1 MSSIKSVK
9 KKSSF
14 FGLPWTDF
22 GVMIAIGLG
31 MLIWAVPIARE
42 AKFPNPTE
50 KHRLQCEK
58 RLAQQ
63 LRTTISVKSVVDIDG
78 DRPGIVAFLDEE
90 EVQPLLARIVRA
102 NRYDG
107 RIDTLSSNLIEVEG
121 RFFQFFRYRG
131 RVLVVSSDY
140 KEMLG
145 ELLENAV
152 NDDSVVKAYRKLK

>member
-1 MSSIKSVK
+1 MVK
-9 KKSSF
+9 ATKMWRWPRF
-14 FGLPWTDF
+14 FGVSWFEIAKF
-22 GVMIAIGLG
+22 GVLGLEIMIWFAPTYHE
-31 MLIWAVPIARE
+31 MKSRT
-42 AKFPNPTE
+42 PTE
-50 KHRLQCEK
+50 KYRRQYEKQLTQELRLPV
-58 RLAQQ
+58 
-63 LRTTISVKSVVDIDG
+63 SVKSVVDIDG

-90 EVQPLLARIVRA
+90 EVQPLLERIVRA
-102 NRYDG
+102 NRDNG
-107 RIDTLSSNLIEVEG
+107 RISTLSSNLIEVDG

>member
-1 MSSIKSVK
+1 MVKAIKIRRWPR
-9 KKSSF
+9 F
-14 FGLPWTDF
+14 FGVSWFEIAKF
-22 GVMIAIGLG
+22 GVLGLEIMIWFAPTYHE
-31 MLIWAVPIARE
+31 MKSPT
-42 AKFPNPTE
+42 PTE
-50 KHRLQCEK
+50 KHRLQYEK
-58 RLAQQ
+58 QLTQELRLR
-63 LRTTISVKSVVDIDG
+63 LSVKSVVDIDG

-90 EVQPLLARIVRA
+90 EVQPLLARIFRA

-107 RIDTLSSNLIEVEG
+107 RIDTLSSNLIEVDG

-152 NDDSVVKAYRKLK
+152 KDDSVLKAYRKVK

>member
-1 MSSIKSVK
+1 MPSIKVEK

-22 GVMIAIGLG
+22 AVMIAIGVG
-31 MLIWAVPIARE
+31 MLIWAVPIAHE

-50 KHRLQCEK
+50 KHRLRFEK
-58 RLAQQ
+58 QLTEELRLPV
-63 LRTTISVKSVVDIDG
+63 SVTAVVDIDG

-90 EVQPLLARIVRA
+90 EVPPLLERIVRA
-102 NRYDG
+102 NRYNG
-107 RIDTLSSNLIEVEG
+107 RISTLNSNLIEVDG

-152 NDDSVVKAYRKLK
+152 DDDSVVKAYRKQK